1 MPAATYDLYIEQGTT
16 FRFTATYARYD
27 GTLNVDGTDHTIPY
41 DLTDCQL
48 RMQIRQ
54 RPGSEVLASAT
65 TRNGGI
71 VIDPDPTTGRFTVTL
86 TDELTDTLA
95 IKRAQWDCEVSFPS
109 GDVLRI
115 LQGKVTIS
123 ANITMDA
130 DHGEIST
137 GIAPVKEVDEMDV
150 DVDTLVRTQP
160 STAY

>member
-16 FRFTATYARYD
+16 LRFTGTYARYD
-27 GTLNVDGTDHTIPY
+27 GTTNVDGSQHMIPY
-41 DLTDCQL
+41 DLSDCQI

-54 RPGSEVLASAT
+54 RPGAPVLASAT

-71 VIDPDPTTGRFTVTL
+71 VIDPDPTTGRFIVTL
-86 TDELTDTLA
+86 TDELTDTFT
-95 IKRAQWDCEVSFPS
+95 IGRARWDCEVSFPS

-123 ANITMDA
+123 PNITMDA
-130 DHGEIST
+130 DRADILT
-137 GIAPVKEVDEMDV
+137 GIAPAKDVDEMDV
-150 DVDTLVRTQP
+150 DLDTKVTDQP